1 MPQGAAMGSPLSP
14 IVANIFME
22 EFETSTL
29 QQATHQPK
37 LWLRYDDNTFIIW
50 PHSKQQLDNF
60 FQHLNNQHSN
70 IRFTMETEAQGS
82 LPFLDVHIT
91 KATDGHLTHQVYR
104 KPTHTDRYLHYR
116 SFHHPSVLQS
126 VSSTLI
132 KREHDLSD
140 KQHLQQELQHIKSTL
155 TTINGYPSG
164 RSRYGH
170 QDLSQPHQPSQES
183 PSPTWARHHT
193 NTNKSWRRSTS
204 KSDIVP
210 ATNFTHHS
218 THTQRPETQE
228 QSLHRQSLHQ
238 GNREKLQHKN

>member
-104 KPTHTDRYLHYR
+104 KTRHTDRYLHYR
-116 SFHHPSVLQS
+116 SFQHTHQMGTRPQRQATPSTRTSTHQVL
-126 VSSTLI
+126 
-132 KREHDLSD
+132 
-140 KQHLQQELQHIKSTL
+140 
-155 TTINGYPSG
+155 
-164 RSRYGH
+164 
-170 QDLSQPHQPSQES
+170 
-183 PSPTWARHHT
+183 
-193 NTNKSWRRSTS
+193 
-204 KSDIVP
+204 
-210 ATNFTHHS
+210 THH
-218 THTQRPETQE
+218 HQRIP
-228 QSLHRQSLHQ
+228 
-238 GNREKLQHKN
+238 